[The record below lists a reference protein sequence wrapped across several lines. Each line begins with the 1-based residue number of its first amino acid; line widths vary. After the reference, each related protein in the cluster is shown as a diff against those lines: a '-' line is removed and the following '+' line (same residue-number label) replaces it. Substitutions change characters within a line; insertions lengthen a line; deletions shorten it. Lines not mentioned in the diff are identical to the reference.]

1 MAVTSAAAGPGP
13 SRRSAVLAWALWALM
28 VLAVP
33 AIAWWNHRLRQA
45 GHPELAPLGGSGV
58 PYLLG
63 MVSAATVG
71 AVVASRRPRHP
82 VGWLLLALGLTVAGN
97 GVIYGYT
104 NYGLLARP
112 GSLPA
117 ADYVAAVSN
126 GSILPLAACLGFILL
141 LTPTGSLPSA
151 RWRWWARLSIAA
163 LVLGV
168 LSWAVV
174 PFEGPFASVAN
185 PLAVSALTGPLTAV
199 AAAALLLTGLG
210 IPVGAASLV
219 RCCRWRQARRSCV
232 IGCTTWT
239 GSSAARS
246 PMDC

>member
-1 MAVTSAAAGPGP
+1 M
-13 SRRSAVLAWALWALM
+13 LAWALWALTL
-28 VLAVP
+28 LAVP
-33 AIAWWNHRLRQA
+33 TIVWWDQRLRQV
-45 GHPELAPLGGSGV
+45 GRPELAPLGESGV

-82 VGWLLLALGLTVAGN
+82 VGWLLLALGLVVAGN

-126 GSILPLAACLGFILL
+126 GSVLPMAACLGFILL
-141 LTPTGSLPSA
+141 LTPTGSLPSP
-151 RWRWWARLSIAA
+151 RWRWWARLSVAA

-168 LSWAVV
+168 LAWALQ
-174 PFEGPFASVAN
+174 PFEEPFEKVAN
-185 PLAVSALTGPLTAV
+185 PLAVPALAGPLSAV
-199 AAAALLLTGLG
+199 
-210 IPVGAASLV
+210 
-219 RCCRWRQARRSCV
+219 
-232 IGCTTWT
+232 
-239 GSSAARS
+239 SAVT
-246 PMDC
+246 